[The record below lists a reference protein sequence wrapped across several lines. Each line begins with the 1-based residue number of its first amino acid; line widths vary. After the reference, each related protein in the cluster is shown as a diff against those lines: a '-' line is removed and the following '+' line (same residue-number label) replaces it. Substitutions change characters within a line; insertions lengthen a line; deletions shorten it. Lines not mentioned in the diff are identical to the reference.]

1 MSALHF
7 ETDQVRHFV
16 LSCVMW
22 DKKKAKENFSNIMT
36 KRLFTRGIKSYLLQR
51 TVAYMSAGVLNFL
64 VYYSFWNR
72 FACQKTSEHGV
83 IQCVLF
89 CAFSHLAISPSG
101 KMATQQPPPPQK
113 KGKWLYSR
121 CPHGKL
127 NISWNYHLFKVRIS
141 PPPLKTYI
149 LQISAAFLKFLLCL
163 WWTICGN

>member
-22 DKKKAKENFSNIMT
+22 DKKKPKRISAILWQKDFLHGELSYIFFSVPWLTCLQVFWTFSYIILFGIDLPAR
-36 KRLFTRGIKSYLLQR
+36 KRLN
-51 TVAYMSAGVLNFL
+51 TVLYSAF
-64 VYYSFWNR
+64 YF
-72 FACQKTSEHGV
+72 
-83 IQCVLF
+83 VLF
-89 CAFSHLAISPSG
+89 PTSQSLPPEKWQHSSPLPL
-101 KMATQQPPPPQK
+101 KK

-141 PPPLKTYI
+141 PPPTENIHIVDFACVFKIPVMFMVDY
-149 LQISAAFLKFLLCL
+149 L
-163 WWTICGN
+163 W